1 MKLAAALLLVLSQ
14 GVLAADF
21 RSAVEDA
28 VILYDAPSAQSQK
41 RFIVNQ
47 GYPLEVVVAL
57 QGWLKVRDASGA
69 LNWVEVRKVSNK
81 QRTVMVKVAQAAVRQ
96 AADDAAPVVF
106 QAQQNVLLEMAEGGA
121 SGWLRVR
128 HRDGSSG
135 FIRAAQVWGV

>member
-1 MKLAAALLLVLSQ
+1 MKLAAALLLVVSQ

-21 RSAVEDA
+21 RSAIEDA

-96 AADDAAPVVF
+96 AADP
-106 QAQQNVLLEMAEGGA
+106 LGTG
-121 SGWLRVR
+121 
-128 HRDGSSG
+128 
-135 FIRAAQVWGV
+135 

>member
-1 MKLAAALLLVLSQ
+1 MKLAAALLLLLCQ

-21 RSAVEDA
+21 RSAIEDA

-81 QRTVMVKVAQAAVRQ
+81 QRTVMVKVAQAVVRQ
-96 AADDAAPVVF
+96 AADDSAPVVF
-106 QAQQNVLLEMAEGGA
+106 QVQQNVLLEMSEGGA
-121 SGWLRVR
+121 PGWLRVR
-128 HRDGSSG
+128 HRDGSNG

>member
-1 MKLAAALLLVLSQ
+1 MKLAAALLLLLFQ
-14 GVLAADF
+14 GAFAADF
-21 RSAVEDA
+21 RSVIEDA

-69 LNWVEVRKVSNK
+69 LSWVEVRKVSNK
-81 QRTVMVKVAQAAVRQ
+81 QRTVMVKVALAAVRQ
-96 AADDAAPVVF
+96 AADDSAPVVF

-121 SGWLRVR
+121 PGWLRVR